1 MKLNNSFVFL
11 LTIYFIFLLTS
22 VANAD
27 VPTTGALDTIKNI
40 FRDNASGWSGA
51 LQNYSTSL
59 FWILATIDFA
69 WTAILL
75 NLSEGDFSSFVGTV
89 AREIIK
95 IGFFYALLTN
105 GLAWA
110 KDIMNS
116 MVQAG
121 GAANG
126 AAGGAANISP
136 SDIFDTGYQLCIRIF
151 DTISLMSPVDS
162 LGLIIGGLVIMAC
175 FALIAAMML
184 LVYVQGYIVI
194 NAGVILLG
202 FGGSSFTNDIS
213 IKYFQGSLSTGAKL
227 FVMILLVGLGQN
239 ILNSWIGTVNITM
252 RQICLFMGSSL
263 VLLALVKVVPDMVGD
278 MINGFS
284 WGTGESLVRTGSA
297 AKSAATTVGSM
308 AVAATAG
315 GVMAV
320 SQAAKLHKAQVDS
333 GQSTSSW
340 VGGVAKNLAS
350 AAKEDVGGRLS
361 GANRAFGTMG
371 GRMAASM
378 KAKNLGS
385 PSTVKDEP
393 YFAAGPANNQTSTQ
407 STQTQGKNDEQS
419 NA

>member
-1 MKLNNSFVFL
+1 MKLNN
-11 LTIYFIFLLTS
+11 YFIYLFIICVAVLLTS
-22 VANAD
+22 TANAD
-27 VPTTGALDTIKNI
+27 VPTTGALDSIKNI
-40 FRDNASGWSGA
+40 FRDNAAGWSGA

-105 GLAWA
+105 GLTWA
-110 KDIMNS
+110 KAIMNS

-126 AAGGAANISP
+126 AAGGAGNISP
-136 SDIFDTGYQLCIRIF
+136 SDVFDTGYQLCIRIF

-162 LGLIIGGLVIMAC
+162 LGLIIGGLVIMAS

-184 LVYVQGYIVI
+184 LVYVQGYVVI

-202 FGGSSFTNDIS
+202 FGGTSFTNDIS

-263 VLLALVKVVPDMVGD
+263 VLLALVKVIPDMVGD

-284 WGTGESLVRTGSA
+284 WGTGESLIRTASSA
-297 AKSAATTVGSM
+297 RSAATTVGSM

-320 SQAAKLHKAQVDS
+320 SQASKLHSAQVAS
-333 GQSTSSW
+333 GQSNSSW
-340 VGGVAKNLAS
+340 IGGVTKNLAS
-350 AAKEDVGGRLS
+350 AAKEDVAGRIS
-361 GANRAFGTMG
+361 GSNRAFGTMG

-378 KAKNLGS
+378 KAQNLGS

-393 YFAAGPANNQTSTQ
+393 YFAAGPANNQKSN
-407 STQTQGKNDEQS
+407 QGKSNEQS